1 MIIKKN
7 QSENVIRK
15 NPTEKTNVQKPE
27 NTVPSKAVDEKSA
40 PLNFEDII
48 FDARQERRQGS
59 RRRGYRRVDDRNIVS
74 RAQDEAK
81 SIREQAVKEGHKI
94 GIENAAEDIQALNDA
109 IVEFFNY
116 KEEIFD
122 NIAPHILEIAVQI
135 AKKIINTEIK
145 QDKNALISLIK
156 TALGDTFKLENR
168 ITVKVMPQDV
178 ATVREN
184 LPEALSADSIEASI
198 KVIPDENIQSGG
210 AIIITDNGII
220 DATIDTGLSILELAF
235 KKIQEKQESDEQ

>member
-7 QSENVIRK
+7 QSENIINKQQTPPPAPKQEVNSPVK
-15 NPTEKTNVQKPE
+15 NTEESKT
-27 NTVPSKAVDEKSA
+27 

-81 SIREQAVKEGHKI
+81 TIREQAVKEGHKI
-94 GIENAAEDIQALNDA
+94 GLENAIADIQALHEAIND
-109 IVEFFNY
+109 FFSY
-116 KEEIFD
+116 KEVMFND
-122 NIAPHILEIAVQI
+122 IAPHILDISVQI
-135 AKKIINTEIK
+135 AKKIINKELE
-145 QDKNALISLIK
+145 QDRMTLISLIK
-156 TALGDTFKLENR
+156 SALGDSFKLENR

-184 LPEALSADSIEASI
+184 LPAALSLDSGEASI
-198 KVIPDENIQSGG
+198 KVVPDENIQSGG
-210 AIIITDNGII
+210 AIIVTDNGII

-235 KKIQEKQESDEQ
+235 KKVRENE

>member
-1 MIIKKN
+1 MFK
-7 QSENVIRK
+7 
-15 NPTEKTNVQKPE
+15 
-27 NTVPSKAVDEKSA
+27 
-40 PLNFEDII
+40 
-48 FDARQERRQGS
+48 G
-59 RRRGYRRVDDRNIVS
+59 
-74 RAQDEAK
+74 
-81 SIREQAVKEGHKI
+81 
-94 GIENAAEDIQALNDA
+94 
-109 IVEFFNY
+109 
-116 KEEIFD
+116 
-122 NIAPHILEIAVQI
+122 IAPHILDISVEI
-135 AKKIINTEIK
+135 AKKIINKELE
-145 QDKNALISLIK
+145 QDKNTLISLIK